1 MEFVYNDGGRS
12 KYFKGQN
19 AGDCVVRAI
28 ANATGK
34 DYKEIYDKLANRI
47 KAYSSQRNDKVA
59 KYLRRKNKKS
69 PRNGVHKEIYT
80 QYLKDIGWKF
90 VPTMKIGSGCKVHL
104 KSNELPKG
112 VLIVSVSRHITCVK
126 DGVLYDTYD
135 CTRDEKRC
143 VYGYFIKDESLF
155 TPKLPMEFTASELV
169 SKKFNKKPKQD
180 VTKAEIV
187 DLKNQG
193 FDDDTINKLF
203 NIKNEPKPRTYK
215 FTQEQVKQNAL
226 KVMGLLDKLTQS
238 ERKRVLAHCNKIN
251 SL

>member
-28 ANATGK
+28 AIATGK
-34 DYKEIYDKLANRI
+34 DYKEIYDKIANMN
-47 KAYSSQRNDKVA
+47 KAYANSKRNRVA
-59 KYLRRKNKKS
+59 KNLRKGAS
-69 PRNGVHKEIYT
+69 PRNGVHKVIYRS
-80 QYLKDIGWKF
+80 YLESIGWKF

-104 KSNELPKG
+104 RSDELPKG
-112 VLIVSVSRHITCVK
+112 TLIVSVSNHITCVK
-126 DGVLYDTYD
+126 DGVLHDTYD
-135 CTRDEKRC
+135 CTRKEKRC
-143 VYGYFIKDESLF
+143 VYGYFIKDDSLF

-169 SKKFNKKPKQD
+169 SKKFNERPKQD
-180 VTKAEIV
+180 VTKTELA

-203 NIKNEPKPRTYK
+203 NVKNDPKPRTYK